1 MQQAWEDIKISTPFY
16 SEDVSE
22 DSWTN
27 MRRWKENNE
36 TCFGIDVTKVWTKP
50 GSALAPVPSPR

>member
-1 MQQAWEDIKISTPFY
+1 MSTTFY

-22 DSWTN
+22 DISRKH

-36 TCFGIDVTKVWTKP
+36 TCFGIDVTNV
-50 GSALAPVPSPR
+50 